1 MIEKQTMDGLRISSI
16 SRGPKI
22 KIFVNGREV
31 VAYEGETVLAAL
43 IAEGLWTLRRSH
55 HSGEGRG
62 PLCGMGVCYE
72 CLVSINSRANR
83 RACMTEAEN
92 LMEIQIDD
100 PKEV

>member
-1 MIEKQTMDGLRISSI
+1 VIEKPPVEGLRISSF

-43 IAEGLWTLRRSH
+43 IAAGLWTLRRSH
-55 HSGEGRG
+55 HSGEARG

-72 CLVSINSRANR
+72 CLVSINGRANR
-83 RACMTEAEN
+83 RACMTVAEN

-100 PKEV
+100 PKEM